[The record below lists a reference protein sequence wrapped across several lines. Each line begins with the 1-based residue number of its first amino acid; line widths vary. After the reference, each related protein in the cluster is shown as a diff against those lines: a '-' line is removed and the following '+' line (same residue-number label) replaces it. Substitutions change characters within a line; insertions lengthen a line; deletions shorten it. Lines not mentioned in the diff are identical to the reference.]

1 MDHPVVGGLGGTF
14 GGNPLA
20 CRAALAVL
28 DKIERESLCSRAQQ
42 IGGIVSGR
50 FREFHERFQIV
61 GDVRGVGA
69 MCALELVQDRETK
82 QPAKEATERFTQ
94 RALQKGLLTITAGT
108 FGNVIRALMPLVI
121 TNDELNEGLKIMAEA
136 LSEISQESPSVP

>member
-1 MDHPVVGGLGGTF
+1 VVGGLGGTF

-28 DKIERESLCSRAQQ
+28 DKIEREGLCSRAQQ
-42 IGGIVSGR
+42 IGRIVSER

-108 FGNVIRALMPLVI
+108 FGNVVRTLMPLTI
-121 TNDELNEGLKIMAEA
+121 ADNELDEGLKIMEAA
-136 LSEISQESPSVP
+136 LSELS